1 MARVR
6 RVRGNFV
13 QPVRNP
19 PYPLPRTPHS
29 AADPDPAMNFEIL
42 IPIVLFLAI
51 AYTIKAVVD
60 AGVRRKMVDA
70 NGSQDLVRSM
80 LESEDIRRRHGSL
93 RWGIVLIA
101 LAVGFGIVQGAG
113 WDELNPGVIAVLLGA
128 TGIGNLAYYLLA
140 RKLG

>member
-1 MARVR
+1 
-6 RVRGNFV
+6 
-13 QPVRNP
+13 
-19 PYPLPRTPHS
+19 
-29 AADPDPAMNFEIL
+29 MNFEIL
-42 IPIVLFLAI
+42 IPITLFLAI

-60 AGVRRKMVDA
+60 ARVRKQMVES

-80 LESEDIRRRHGSL
+80 LEGEEIRRRHGSL
-93 RWGIVLIA
+93 RWGIVLTA
-101 LAVGFGIVQGAG
+101 LAIGFGFVQSVG

>member
-1 MARVR
+1 
-6 RVRGNFV
+6 
-13 QPVRNP
+13 
-19 PYPLPRTPHS
+19 
-29 AADPDPAMNFEIL
+29 MNFEIL

-93 RWGIVLIA
+93 RWGIVFTA